1 MGFGMVYRFLNNPE
15 RTMSG
20 AALFGIALIT
30 GNKIVFTMA
39 LLGHFAHWW
48 FLSWV
53 EGYESLSWFL
63 ASLGLHVD

>member
-1 MGFGMVYRFLNNPE
+1 
-15 RTMSG
+15 MSG

-39 LLGHFAHWW
+39 LLGHLAHWW

-53 EGYESLSWFL
+53 EGCVCPCCFNY
-63 ASLGLHVD
+63 